1 MWMNFTSTILAKRS
15 KTQTSTY
22 CMSSFIVYTKTEQ
35 FVLLKIRTVAAGSVG
50 DGGSAGGRGSARSYQ
65 KGGWRGF

>member
-15 KTQTSTY
+15 ETQTSTY

-35 FVLLKIRTVAAGSVG
+35 SVLLKIRTVAAGSVG
-50 DGGSAGGRGSARSYQ
+50 DGGGGSARSYQ